1 MRFRRL
7 VVPPMLPMVVVA
19 VPLPPSFSSSIWC
32 SSVPGTGDGSQ
43 SGTSRGVATNRCAVV
58 FAVALDYSP
67 CAAQ

>member
-7 VVPPMLPMVVVA
+7 VVPPMLPVVVVA
-19 VPLPPSFSSSIWC
+19 VPLPSSFSSSIWC
-32 SSVPGTGDGSQ
+32 PFVHVTGDRSQ
-43 SGTSRGVATNRCAVV
+43 SGISRGVATNRCAVI